1 MGGGMNDGNSDKGD
15 HSTKGI
21 KAANE
26 VNIYNGTIY
35 IKTYD
40 DAIHGITGK
49 AGENRIFELDF
60 NETPFRELFESA
72 QSFFINENNHPVMA
86 ERVRLLAQNF
96 GYDINWCERAEAD
109 VKEIVICDNIFD
121 IDDLSGEKIYIDIND
136 CILRTEDDMLDVIN
150 YNYSKRSFSFANK
163 PVFMQKIK
171 ELRAKME

>member
-1 MGGGMNDGNSDKGD
+1 MSVRYD
-15 HSTKGI
+15 
-21 KAANE
+21 E
-26 VNIYNGTIY
+26 V
-35 IKTYD
+35 
-40 DAIHGITGK
+40 
-49 AGENRIFELDF
+49 NRIFELDF

-72 QSFFINENNHPVMA
+72 QSFCINENNHPVMA

-96 GYDINWCERAEAD
+96 GYDINWCERAESG

-150 YNYSKRSFSFANK
+150 YNYSKRSFAFANK

-171 ELRAKME
+171 ELRAKTE